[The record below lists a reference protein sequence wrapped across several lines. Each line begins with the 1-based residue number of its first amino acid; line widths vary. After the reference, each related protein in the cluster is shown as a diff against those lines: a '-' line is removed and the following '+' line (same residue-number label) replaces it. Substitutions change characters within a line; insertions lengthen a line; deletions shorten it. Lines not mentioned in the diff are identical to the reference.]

1 MNKAF
6 KAYVIEKTVWWHGK
20 YRMLGG
26 ELEGGRMFKSEDAV
40 S

>member
-26 ELEGGRMFKSEDAV
+26 EGGRMFKSEDAV